1 MTGKNTST
9 GFLKDV
15 VAYVDVWSASRMED
29 YSDPFIQQLQD
40 MGAEVSK
47 TLNKQVTH
55 VVFKHGRPSTWK
67 KAQKMGVRI
76 VSVHWVARCKESNE
90 RVDENLFPAQNE
102 ESKLLHRNKRTHRCM
117 QPRDIPIKTPENDRR
132 LKKKLDKMMEGLIS
146 SSPIVSDTSPF
157 VIDEENGVVYS
168 PSLKRSDSMAQR
180 LREMRAQREHLSPT
194 ASQMLD
200 SASECN
206 SPLRPPLGESP
217 TLSFLQQ
224 LEEEPLDCFS
234 TSHYHSSKK
243 RDEQEKQNCNK
254 KLTMKMT
261 SKAKKQTP
269 PESDT
274 AMVMCNL
281 AGVETHSKVSPIFSR
296 SRRSSVNN
304 IGGKKQSTLESYIDN
319 TCSERK
325 QSSHL
330 KPQTENSGIS
340 TELSGSPERPE
351 SSLPESLT
359 KTNHKNS
366 KSIQQSNDL
375 QTNSKRLYSKKQ
387 TSSGSC
393 FTEIESDGS
402 VTPKPVRKF
411 QHQTSAVLCSADSVA
426 DVPNRDVVDGEVFED
441 YFLPAN
447 NALKQKV
454 ILFGSTSERLHMP
467 AFDLEDS
474 NKRKGKRSL
483 GKKRKHENID
493 IKDLLVGS
501 SGPAPE
507 THESRPEC
515 LSVATCELPRFEEIK
530 LEASAKKQKT
540 QTRLSSAV
548 LSEGKYKSSIE
559 LSPANEKKT
568 STATSPVSS
577 SAVNVNPQIQNCL
590 ETAPDPKH
598 AIEKRPMGLKIVG
611 KENERATDGS
621 IERSPE
627 MSSKPRHMKKDKF
640 MKKNRSLVM
649 TSMPTEKQEVVFQLV
664 RNLGGFTVVDN
675 VCESTTHV
683 VSGSP
688 RRTLNILLGIARGC
702 WILSFEWVLW
712 CLEHRQWVPEE
723 PYELSDHFPAAPICR
738 LQQHLS
744 AGEHQQDLFQH
755 QRPMFVS
762 PHSQP
767 PCNSLT
773 ELIQLCGGTVCRSV
787 RQAGIFIGQY
797 NGKKTEG
804 SCSLSEQW
812 ILEDCPEV

>member
-76 VSVHWVARCKESNE
+76 VSVHWVARCKEGNE

-102 ESKLLHRNKRTHRCM
+102 ESKLLHHLNKRTHRCM

-146 SSPIVSDTSPF
+146 SSPVVSDTSPF

-200 SASECN
+200 SASGCN
-206 SPLRPPLGESP
+206 SPLRPPFGASP

-234 TSHYHSSKK
+234 ASQYHSSKK

-261 SKAKKQTP
+261 SKAKKQIPT
-269 PESDT
+269 ESDT

-281 AGVETHSKVSPIFSR
+281 AGVETKSKVSPISSR
-296 SRRSSVNN
+296 SRRSLVNN
-304 IGGKKQSTLESYIDN
+304 IGGKKQSSLECYIDN

-340 TELSGSPERPE
+340 TELSGSPE
-351 SSLPESLT
+351 SLT
-359 KTNHKNS
+359 KTNHKNI
-366 KSIQQSNDL
+366 KGIQQSNDL
-375 QTNSKRLYSKKQ
+375 QTSSKCLYSKKKQ

-393 FTEIESDGS
+393 FTEIENYGS
-402 VTPKPVRKF
+402 VTTKPVRKF
-411 QHQTSAVLCSADSVA
+411 QCQTSAVLCSADSVG
-426 DVPNRDVVDGEVFED
+426 DVPNRDDVDGEVFED
-441 YFLPAN
+441 CFSPAN
-447 NALKQKV
+447 NALKRRV
-454 ILFGSTSERLHMP
+454 ILFGSTPERLHMP

-474 NKRKGKRSL
+474 NKRKGKRSF
-483 GKKRKHENID
+483 GKKRKHGF
-493 IKDLLVGS
+493 K
-501 SGPAPE
+501 
-507 THESRPEC
+507 
-515 LSVATCELPRFEEIK
+515 K
-530 LEASAKKQKT
+530 SAVCCSP
-540 QTRLSSAV
+540 LSSTFFV
-548 LSEGKYKSSIE
+548 CIIS
-559 LSPANEKKT
+559 
-568 STATSPVSS
+568 V
-577 SAVNVNPQIQNCL
+577 
-590 ETAPDPKH
+590 
-598 AIEKRPMGLKIVG
+598 VG
-611 KENERATDGS
+611 KENESTTDGS

-702 WILSFEWVLW
+702 WILSFEWILW

-812 ILEDCPEV
+812 ILDCVTHLTLLPYENYVLE

>member
-90 RVDENLFPAQNE
+90 HVDENLFPAQNE
-102 ESKLLHRNKRTHRCM
+102 ESKLHLNKRTHRCM

-194 ASQMLD
+194 VSQMLD

-261 SKAKKQTP
+261 SKEKKKTP

-296 SRRSSVNN
+296 SRRSLVNN
-304 IGGKKQSTLESYIDN
+304 VGEKKQSTLESYIDN

-375 QTNSKRLYSKKQ
+375 QTNSKRLYFKKH

-402 VTPKPVRKF
+402 VTPKPVHKF

-548 LSEGKYKSSIE
+548 LSEVKKYKSSIE

-577 SAVNVNPQIQNCL
+577 SAVNVNPQIQNYL
-590 ETAPDPKH
+590 ESAPDPKH
-598 AIEKRPMGLKIVG
+598 AIEKRQMGLKIVG

-640 MKKNRSLVM
+640 MK
-649 TSMPTEKQEVVFQLV
+649 
-664 RNLGGFTVVDN
+664 
-675 VCESTTHV
+675 
-683 VSGSP
+683 
-688 RRTLNILLGIARGC
+688 
-702 WILSFEWVLW
+702 
-712 CLEHRQWVPEE
+712 
-723 PYELSDHFPAAPICR
+723 
-738 LQQHLS
+738 
-744 AGEHQQDLFQH
+744 
-755 QRPMFVS
+755 
-762 PHSQP
+762 
-767 PCNSLT
+767 
-773 ELIQLCGGTVCRSV
+773 
-787 RQAGIFIGQY
+787 
-797 NGKKTEG
+797 
-804 SCSLSEQW
+804 
-812 ILEDCPEV
+812 